1 MALEKNIIW
10 RDKKRILGM
19 PISFT
24 RYALSY
30 DRLYVTVGAINIR
43 DDEVLLYRVR
53 DISVRR
59 SLWQRMANLGT
70 VTVNTTDKSTPI
82 VVLKNIKDPL
92 IVKEL
97 IHENAEEMKIK
108 RRIRLGETVN
118 IDDDDLD

>member
-108 RRIRLGETVN
+108 RRIRLGETIN

>member
-59 SLWQRMANLGT
+59 SLWQRM
-70 VTVNTTDKSTPI
+70 
-82 VVLKNIKDPL
+82 
-92 IVKEL
+92 
-97 IHENAEEMKIK
+97 
-108 RRIRLGETVN
+108 
-118 IDDDDLD
+118 